1 MIGDIEDTDSED
13 SEKFEYRKR
22 IEDTVRQNR
31 FISRQKIRVLEDNRV
46 LRFRGDSLDSC
57 SMIARKWDNALQ
69 DRHS

>member
-31 FISRQKIRVLEDNRV
+31 FLGK
-46 LRFRGDSLDSC
+46 
-57 SMIARKWDNALQ
+57 K
-69 DRHS
+69 